1 MQGDVGPGRAWGLGF
16 HVPRYGVL
24 AVAVVVL
31 AGGVITFAA
40 RQATPVAQA
49 GVATIRLARGTVSQT
64 YSATAQ
70 VVPPVPR
77 RCSAGLR
84 DRGHGR
90 RARREVVAS
99 RQRRMTLSSAAL
111 ALSLTGAQ
119 QTQQSAVNQVA
130 ALASPMTA
138 EHAALKITIAEARL
152 PPPRPNC
159 RRMLLKA
166 PSTARVLGSGN
177 PGSRWAMP

>member
-1 MQGDVGPGRAWGLGF
+1 M
-16 HVPRYGVL
+16 
-24 AVAVVVL
+24 
-31 AGGVITFAA
+31 
-40 RQATPVAQA
+40 
-49 GVATIRLARGTVSQT
+49 VATRQ
-64 YSATAQ
+64 
-70 VVPPVPR
+70 
-77 RCSAGLR
+77 GL
-84 DRGHGR
+84 
-90 RARREVVAS
+90 
-99 RQRRMTLSSAAL
+99 MTLSSAAL

-119 QTQQSAVNQVA
+119 QTQQSAANQVA

-166 PSTARVLGSGN
+166 PSTARVLESGN